1 MTAIDNQNNDPDQQP
16 TLPAETLDAAAPP
29 VAVTSAAKPMPA
41 VPSASSAP
49 PVAVAPPA
57 GKTRYDGLAM
67 LFHWVL
73 AIAIIGTFSV
83 GWYMADLPFSMTRLK
98 LFNWHKWAGVTILA
112 LSALRLL
119 WRLSHRPPADLPMP
133 GWQKLGAHAV
143 HWLLYAA
150 FFAVPLSG
158 WAYSSAAGF
167 PIVWFG
173 VLPLPDF
180 VGKDKELAESL
191 KQLHQFFAYGLGL
204 LVLAHLGAVVKH
216 VFLDKDGLLR
226 RMLPGRA

>member
-1 MTAIDNQNNDPDQQP
+1 MTTIDDQPHDPDNAP
-16 TLPAETLDAAAPP
+16 TQPAETAAPP
-29 VAVTSAAKPMPA
+29 VAPVAGPAPMPA
-41 VPSASSAP
+41 V
-49 PVAVAPPA
+49 
-57 GKTRYDGLAM
+57 KTRYDGVAM

-83 GWYMADLPFSMTRLK
+83 GWYMADLPFSLTRLK

-119 WRLSHRPPADLPMP
+119 WRLWHRPPADLPMP
-133 GWQKLGAHAV
+133 AWQKLGAHAV

-180 VGKDKELAESL
+180 VPKDKALAESL

-216 VFLDKDGLLR
+216 VVLDRDGLLR